1 MSIKISRYYG
11 AGLGLLAVGAVV
23 GMGACS
29 SDVTPTPGGGA
40 GAAAGGA
47 PGGAGASAA
56 GTHAGGASAGASTGG
71 VGGGASGTF
80 ACSGM
85 KPAGAL
91 ITSFADLV
99 ANPTNAGNF
108 TFLTG
113 VPGGTFSYVQSG
125 TGPALTLTA
134 TPDMALNVKGSVNGY
149 DGFGLYHTSCTDA
162 SAYTGVSFKI
172 KGSVGNSG
180 TLSFRIQTNSD
191 TAVDMTNMKG
201 SCVVPAGTTDTYPL
215 CHAAAK
221 DIPVTVAG
229 GVVNVSFSE
238 LSDGIP
244 IGTVSAKEILG
255 FEWAFTFPNPAGTGV
270 AGAGGG
276 ASAGAG
282 GASAGAG
289 GASAGAGGASAG
301 AGGALAGAGGA
312 SAGAG
317 GASAGTG
324 GASAGTGGASAG
336 TGGASA
342 GAGGAPAAMGY
353 PVDVTIDDFM
363 FTGGPPAGGAGGAGG
378 GASAGAG
385 GASAGAG
392 GASAGAGGASAGA
405 GGASA
410 GAGGASAGA
419 GGAHA
424 GTGGA

>member
-29 SDVTPTPGGGA
+29 SDVTPTPVGGA

-71 VGGGASGTF
+71 GGGGAPLGTF
-80 ACSGM
+80 ACAGT

-99 ANPTNAGNF
+99 ANTTNAGNF
-108 TFLTG
+108 TFVTG
-113 VPGGTFSYVQSG
+113 VPGGTFSYVQTG

-134 TPDMALNVKGSVNGY
+134 TPDMALNIKGSVNGY
-149 DGFGLYHTSCTDA
+149 DGFGLYLTSCTDA
-162 SAYTGVSFKI
+162 SAYTGVTFKI
-172 KGSVGNSG
+172 KGNVGNSG

-191 TAVDMTNMKG
+191 YAVDATNMKG
-201 SCVVPAGTTDTYPL
+201 ACVVPTGTTDTYSV
-215 CHAAAK
+215 CHGASK
-221 DIPVTVAG
+221 DIPVTAAG
-229 GVVNVSFSE
+229 GVVNVAFSE
-238 LSDGIP
+238 LSMGIP
-244 IGTVSAKEILG
+244 VGTVSAKEILG
-255 FEWAFTFPNPAGTGV
+255 FEWAFTFPNPAGTGG

-289 GASAGAGGASAG
+289 GASAGAGGVSAGAGGASAG
-301 AGGALAGAGGA
+301 AGGARAGAGGA

-317 GASAGTG
+317 GASAGAG
-324 GASAGTGGASAG
+324 GASAGA
-336 TGGASA
+336 GGASA

-410 GAGGASAGA
+410 GT

-424 GTGGA
+424 GTAGFF